1 MCILSA
7 DGFQG
12 MDVLYEKILKDITLQ
27 IKFIMF

>member
-12 MDVLYEKILKDITLQ
+12 MDVLYEKILKDNTLQ
-27 IKFIMF
+27 IIFN